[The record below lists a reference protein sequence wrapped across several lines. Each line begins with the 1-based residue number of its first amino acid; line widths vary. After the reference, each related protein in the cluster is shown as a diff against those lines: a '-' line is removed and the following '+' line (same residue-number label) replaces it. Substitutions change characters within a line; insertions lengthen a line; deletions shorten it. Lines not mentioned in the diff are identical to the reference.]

1 MPLAAV
7 ESPRLYR
14 QIADQ
19 LRQLIERREFPVGC
33 RLPPERELAEKL
45 GVSRP
50 SVREALI
57 ALEVEGRVRIR
68 MGSGVYVVDA
78 ARAVSPR
85 ARAGVPVEGPFE
97 VLEARR
103 LVEGA
108 VCAEA
113 ADLADAEQLAALAGI
128 LDQMEQPGLPPERLI
143 ALDRAFHVEIAATLG
158 NTVLVRCVGEL
169 FDQRM
174 SPYFRQLAQYFENE
188 QSWRAAAR
196 EHRAVHAALARGDR
210 EAARQAMQ
218 AHLRN
223 SQERFSQS
231 FGEGPVSSGAGERQR
246 PPGATS

>member
-68 MGSGVYVVDA
+68 MGSGVYVAEPARSRPPPPVVA
-78 ARAVSPR
+78 A
-85 ARAGVPVEGPFE
+85 EGPFE
-97 VLEARR
+97 ILEARR

-108 VCAEA
+108 ICAEA
-113 ADLADAEQLAALAGI
+113 AEKVTPQHLAELDDILA
-128 LDQMEQPGLPPERLI
+128 QMTGPGLGSDRLV
-143 ALDRAFHVEIAATLG
+143 ALDRAFHVAIATILG
-158 NTVLVRCVGEL
+158 NAALVRCVGEL

-174 SPYFRQLAQYFENE
+174 SPYFEKLARYFENDA
-188 QSWRAAAR
+188 SWRAAIG
-196 EHRAVHAALARGDR
+196 EHRAVRDALSAREGAAAR
-210 EAARQAMQ
+210 EAMHS
-218 AHLRN
+218 HLRK

-231 FGEGPVSSGAGERQR
+231 FGEAPVSRGAGERRR
-246 PPGATS
+246 PPGAKS

>member
-1 MPLAAV
+1 MPLAIV

-19 LRQLIERREFPVGC
+19 LRHLIDRHEFPVGS
-33 RLPPERELAEKL
+33 RLPAERELAEKL

-68 MGSGVYVVDA
+68 MGSGVYVLDPAFA
-78 ARAVSPR
+78 AAHHIG
-85 ARAGVPVEGPFE
+85 AGFPAEGPFE

-108 VCAEA
+108 VSAEA
-113 ADLADAEQLAALAGI
+113 ATRASAEQLAALAGL
-128 LDQMEQPGLPPERLI
+128 LDQMEQPGLPAERLI
-143 ALDRAFHVEIAATLG
+143 ALDRAFHVEIAAMLG
-158 NTVLVRCVGEL
+158 NTLLVRCVGEL

-188 QSWRAAAR
+188 ESWRAATR
-196 EHRAVHAALARGDR
+196 EHRAVHAALASGDG
-210 EAARQAMQ
+210 EAARTAMRVHLQA
-218 AHLRN
+218 

-231 FGEGPVSSGAGERQR
+231 FGDVDVKRAGERQR
-246 PPGATS
+246 RHVRIK